1 MWLWLG
7 TQIKTRRWTRFRQ
20 EAFVRHILGYD
31 QRVQDGLSGR
41 YPRCWHTGDAIIN
54 VPSQQTTWLAT
65 SIRNGIGPM
74 VNVHPTLAAAVG
86 AGNTHRTSFACA
98 EMDAVNGVL
107 QSLRSIPE
115 DAGAMIFGT
124 SDGQDPG
131 PEVLAEQS
139 YLRI

>member
-1 MWLWLG
+1 
-7 TQIKTRRWTRFRQ
+7 
-20 EAFVRHILGYD
+20 
-31 QRVQDGLSGR
+31 
-41 YPRCWHTGDAIIN
+41 
-54 VPSQQTTWLAT
+54 
-65 SIRNGIGPM
+65 M

-124 SDGQDPG
+124 SDRQDPG